1 MAGDTS
7 ALMKGLVVVG
17 LIVQAA
23 VIVWLFQLGG
33 EPDSGGEARG
43 VIPPTTEA
51 RGCGALRVPSPSSG
65 VLIDDGERIALEVPA
80 EWDGHASGSVVKLE
94 KDNGRATIS
103 AGLGPSGD
111 LPSALEELGSSLRRA
126 YGSVQIVERT
136 RLEVDGCPAHSIV
149 GYAVNQEGAG
159 LRFEAMVVAGPE
171 DTFAI
176 AGFLESG
183 SERGLAAEVR
193 RMMRSI
199 RILAP
204 RSIS

>member
-7 ALMKGLVVVG
+7 ALMKGMVIVG

-33 EPDSGGEARG
+33 EPDSGDGERG
-43 VIPPTTEA
+43 VIPTPKEP
-51 RGCGALRVPSPSSG
+51 RGCGALKVPSPSSG
-65 VLIDDGERIALEVPA
+65 VLIDDGARIAIEVPE
-80 EWDGHASGSVVKLE
+80 EWDGHVSGSLVKLE

-103 AGLGPSGD
+103 AGLGPSGG
-111 LPSALEELGSSLRRA
+111 LPSALEELGSSLGRS
-126 YGSVQIVERT
+126 YGSVQIVKRA
-136 RLEVDGCPAHSIV
+136 RLEVDGCPARSLV

-183 SERGLAAEVR
+183 SEPGLAKEVR
-193 RMMRSI
+193 RMIRSI